1 MMTLPIDNILLLI
14 PQQPPFVM
22 VGKLLSMDG
31 NRTRSSFRVP
41 EENVFVKN
49 NLFQEAGLL
58 ENMAQTAALGI
69 GYVAKKE
76 NKSVTVGYIGAVT
89 DLEIFNL
96 PKVDDELITETA
108 IENTILNVT
117 VISGKIWHNEELVAQ
132 CEMKVFMPAS
142 PDKRAG

>member
-132 CEMKVFMPAS
+132 CEMKVFMR
-142 PDKRAG
+142 DE